1 MRASLRVKRGRH
13 VTVASVVSFSM
24 GVHLVLIF
32 FCFCSFDPRDY
43 DTTSYAIGAWNLSRG
58 PEAQW
63 HADSWTV
70 QIVGSLLL
78 LLLLL
83 GFIFRIDG
91 PDEQLG
97 WTLQVAHWRR
107 KRDPVDMLLVRTEGR
122 RRPVIFDM
130 NSSDQITSNLSSH
143 FHSSSHFTHDMI
155 IFLNPTNEHV
165 LLSCVA
171 ESAAMLILSDF
182 VQPAGRKYS

>member
-83 GFIFRIDG
+83 GFIFRING